1 MPVLPACFYPL
12 RPGRSPSHY
21 WLPVGRERNAST
33 RQHQVRTSLCFRT
46 CTPCSVQPWIITFLD
61 SGARAVVVCT
71 SRHRTLRR
79 RHTGRFTSNASK
91 LRETTRTP
99 FARTSAIPSKARMLV
114 VIALLQRLVS
124 VYSGSSLRILSEWI
138 NTMPQSGSVLL
149 LTFFSLAR
157 SPMFQHCFSQCCQI
171 LPRSGPWAALNQAG
185 KARAKRS
192 FCLFGREGGKRRRHL
207 HQLMLLS

>member
-46 CTPCSVQPWIITFLD
+46 CTPCSVHPWIITFLD
-61 SGARAVVVCT
+61 SGARAVVVCM

-79 RHTGRFTSNASK
+79 RHTGRFTSNAFK

-99 FARTSAIPSKARMLV
+99 SARTSAIPSKARMLV

-138 NTMPQSGSVLL
+138 NTMPQSGAVLL
-149 LTFFSLAR
+149 LTFFSLAVV
-157 SPMFQHCFSQCCQI
+157 QCSSIAFPNAVKFFLVLDPGPHQTRQEEPV
-171 LPRSGPWAALNQAG
+171 PRGVFVYSDGRAG
-185 KARAKRS
+185 R
-192 FCLFGREGGKRRRHL
+192 GGDIYTN
-207 HQLMLLS
+207 